1 MMKKIISAIAV
12 LLGLILLQIGIR
24 WKLRN
29 AASIAIIGGA
39 DGPTAIFVAG
49 KIGNGMEVGAIGL
62 GVVLIVVGVL
72 IYKVI
77 KKK

>member
-1 MMKKIISAIAV
+1 MKKIISAIAV
-12 LLGLILLQIGIR
+12 LLGLILAAVGIQ
-24 WKLRN
+24 WKMRN
-29 AASIAIIGGA
+29 AASIGIIGGA

-49 KIGNGMEVGAIGL
+49 KVGNDMAVGAIAV
-62 GVVLIVVGVL
+62 GVVLIVVGVV